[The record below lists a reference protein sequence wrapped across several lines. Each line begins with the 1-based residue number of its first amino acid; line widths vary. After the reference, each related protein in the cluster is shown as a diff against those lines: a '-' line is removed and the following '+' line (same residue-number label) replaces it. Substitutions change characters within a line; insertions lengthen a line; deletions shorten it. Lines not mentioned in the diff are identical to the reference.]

1 MATASLRAAEDS
13 ESRKK
18 EECSVANQLTF
29 KRIVQTAPPTTCA
42 RFLLLKTYS
51 FFFFF
56 SFLLFCVRV
65 FLKHT
70 S

>member
-51 FFFFF
+51 VFFF